1 MKNYIITFVILLISL
16 QIGGCSYPAL
26 VITEP
31 KYNDVI
37 KYDFKKIG
45 ADGIDQV
52 ITIAPGMNSI
62 SRSSNAKQ
70 ALWFNMQIASELA
83 KSKGYN
89 YFSILLPKYL
99 SHIEGSTIST
109 PEELYERCTNE
120 SFGSR
125 ILSAV
130 DKTNLDKHACG
141 IFVPGNGAQEK
152 TGISVIVMYK
162 EKPIKFIALNA
173 DDMLHFIQ
181 EKGLFTQPEN
191 IKRTKLDDSAY
202 FWRHSYSTWCNKNS
216 QQCPFIINILGVG
229 IELKKSQ

>member
-1 MKNYIITFVILLISL
+1 MKNYMMAFFILLIGL
-16 QIGGCSYPAL
+16 QIGGCSHSAL

-37 KYDFKKIG
+37 KVDFKKMG
-45 ADGIDQV
+45 ADGIEQV
-52 ITIAPGMNSI
+52 ITIAPGMNGI

-70 ALWFNMQIASELA
+70 ALWFNMQIASELT

-99 SHIEGSTIST
+99 SHIKGSTIST

-120 SFGSR
+120 SIGSH

-130 DKTNLDKHACG
+130 DQTNLDKLACG

-162 EKPIKFIALNA
+162 EKPVKFIAFNA
-173 DDMLHFIQ
+173 DELLHFIK
-181 EKGLFTQPEN
+181 EKGLFTQP
-191 IKRTKLDDSAY
+191 KRIERGKLDDSAY
-202 FWRHSYSTWCNKNS
+202 FWTGSYSTWGKQNFQK
-216 QQCPFIINILGVG
+216 CP
-229 IELKKSQ
+229 

>member
-1 MKNYIITFVILLISL
+1 MNNSLIAFAIVFISL
-16 QIGGCSYPAL
+16 QIGACSYPAL
-26 VITEP
+26 LITEP
-31 KYNDVI
+31 KYHDVI
-37 KYDFKKIG
+37 KYDFKQIG
-45 ADGIDQV
+45 ADGIEQV
-52 ITIAPGMNSI
+52 ITIASGMNSI

-70 ALWFNMQIASELA
+70 ALWFNMQMASELT

-109 PEELYERCTNE
+109 PDELYERCTNE
-120 SFGSR
+120 SVGSH

-130 DKTNLDKHACG
+130 DQTNLDKQACG

-152 TGISVIVMYK
+152 TGISVIVMYH
-162 EKPIKFIALNA
+162 EKPVKFIAFNA

-191 IKRTKLDDSAY
+191 TKRIKLDEAAY
-202 FWRHSYSTWCNKNS
+202 FWKHSYSTWCQQNFH
-216 QQCPFIINILGVG
+216 QCP
-229 IELKKSQ
+229 

>member
-1 MKNYIITFVILLISL
+1 MKNFMRAFVILLIGL
-16 QIGGCSYPAL
+16 QIGACSHSAL

-37 KYDFKKIG
+37 KYDFKKLG
-45 ADGIDQV
+45 ADDIEQV

-62 SRSSNAKQ
+62 SRDKNAKQ
-70 ALWFNMQIASELA
+70 ALWFNMQIASELT
-83 KSKGYN
+83 KSKGYS

-109 PEELYERCTNE
+109 PDELYERCTDK
-120 SFGSR
+120 SIGSH
-125 ILSAV
+125 ILSAI
-130 DKTNLDKHACG
+130 DKTNLDKRACG
-141 IFVPGNGAQEK
+141 IFVPGNDAQEK

-162 EKPIKFIALNA
+162 EKPVKFIAFNA

-191 IKRTKLDDSAY
+191 TKRIKLDDSAY
-202 FWRHSYSTWCNKNS
+202 FWTHSYSTWCNKNS
-216 QQCPFIINILGVG
+216 QQCP
-229 IELKKSQ
+229 

>member
-1 MKNYIITFVILLISL
+1 MKKYITVFAIMLIGL
-16 QIGGCSYPAL
+16 QLGACSNSAL

-31 KYNDVI
+31 KYNDVAN
-37 KYDFKKIG
+37 YDFKQIG
-45 ADGIDQV
+45 ADDIEQV
-52 ITIAPGMNSI
+52 ITIAAGMNSI
-62 SRSSNAKQ
+62 SRSNNAKQ
-70 ALWFNMQIASELA
+70 ALWFNMQIASELV

-120 SFGSR
+120 SIVSH

-130 DKTNLDKHACG
+130 DQTNINKLACG

-162 EKPIKFIALNA
+162 EKPQKFIAFNA
-173 DDMLHFIQ
+173 DNMLNFIQ
-181 EKGLFTQPEN
+181 SNSLFTQSRKH
-191 IKRTKLDDSAY
+191 IKLDDSAY
-202 FWRHSYSTWCNKNS
+202 FWNHSYSTWC
-216 QQCPFIINILGVG
+216 QQNFSRCP
-229 IELKKSQ
+229 

>member
-1 MKNYIITFVILLISL
+1 MRAFVILLIGL
-16 QIGGCSYPAL
+16 QIGACSHSAL

-37 KYDFKKIG
+37 KYDFKKMG
-45 ADGIDQV
+45 ADGIEQV

-62 SRSSNAKQ
+62 SRDKNAKQ
-70 ALWFNMQIASELA
+70 ALWFNMQIASELT
-83 KSKGYN
+83 KSKGYH

-99 SHIEGSTIST
+99 SQLSGSTIST

-120 SFGSR
+120 SIGSH

-130 DKTNLDKHACG
+130 DKTNLGKRACG

-162 EKPIKFIALNA
+162 EKPVKFIAFNA
-173 DDMLHFIQ
+173 DDLLHFIRK
-181 EKGLFTQPEN
+181 KGLFTQPGN
-191 IKRTKLDDSAY
+191 TQRIKLDDTAY
-202 FWRHSYSTWCNKNS
+202 FWTHSYSTWCKNNF
-216 QQCPFIINILGVG
+216 QKCP
-229 IELKKSQ
+229 KQK